1 MYKNK
6 HISAT
11 LLLFL
16 LAVISCNPTKDKWL
30 NRKYHTLTG
39 HYNVYFNGEQK
50 LLDAIL
56 QMENAHQNNF
66 GKVLEVFPLGSSESA
81 KAAGNI
87 LDEAIKKFSKAIQMH
102 TIGAY
107 TDDSYVAM
115 GKCRFYKQDY
125 FASIETFQYI
135 IGKYKNGPFT
145 NLSTCY
151 IARNY
156 VGLKKL
162 GEAES
167 IMGLLLAKKNFEKK
181 DIAMIYAT
189 AADINIKQEKYT
201 SAIENLKVAI
211 TGKLKK
217 EDKIR
222 YYFILGQL
230 CLQANKKAEAS
241 FYFNKVISM
250 VPSYDFAFNANINLT
265 KIYDINDPRSV
276 ERVKRNLKRM
286 ASDEKNIDFLDQ
298 IFYELGKINLAQ
310 KNYTNALSDFKKSS
324 SFNSKNKTQKA
335 LTLFE
340 LAKLY
345 FEIKEFKN
353 AQIYYDSTVN
363 AWDDKDSKY
372 SQIKE
377 TKTVLSDL
385 ISNLQVYEVE
395 DSLQKLAILSKD
407 ALERKIDFWIA
418 ENKRQA
424 ELAEKEAKK
433 RAKQNAS
440 LSSNQN
446 AFAAA
451 APSLPGSGDNS
462 WYFYNATLLNAGIA
476 EFFSNK
482 KWGQRAN
489 EDYWRI
495 AAKEKPKQE
504 IEPDAKDTSELKNKN
519 TAQVGPKEI
528 DSEQIT
534 NKLTGDQNKDK
545 WVKDVPLSIAQK
557 KRSNERMLL
566 SLNNLGNIYFD
577 RLKSPIESKKYY
589 DILQNRFPESEYE
602 PNAFYYLYK
611 SNLALK
617 NNGVAEENKNQ
628 LIQKY
633 PDNPYSLMLQNKVL
647 ASAEISNNSALNQA
661 YEKMFSAYQQA
672 DYWQAISMKGDIE
685 KQFPGNPLAP
695 KIDLLHAFCI
705 GKTQSKEA
713 FLKALTEVS
722 NAHKGLDVAA
732 KADEFI
738 KVLTRAEKVT
748 QTPGANSGETAQEFD
763 LETETPFYFVFA
775 FKEKVQDLNEILSA
789 FNSFN
794 EAYASDQN
802 LKVNPIMS
810 NEGFQLITIRE
821 FKNFTTTLEY
831 MKTIQAT
838 QFKSKKLKL
847 TEPIIEYA
855 ISTKNFKVVLKDKKI
870 EKFEAFFKNQLSAN
884 QHVK

>member
-1 MYKNK
+1 MHKNK
-6 HISAT
+6 YISAFIW
-11 LLLFL
+11 LAFI
-16 LAVISCNPTKDKWL
+16 AVISCNPTKDKWL

-66 GKVLEVFPLGSSESA
+66 GKVLDVFPLGNAESA
-81 KAAGNI
+81 KAAGNV
-87 LDEAIKKFSKAIQMH
+87 LDEAIKKFSKTIQMH
-102 TIGAY
+102 TIGSF

-125 FASIETFQYI
+125 FASIETFQYVL
-135 IGKYKNGPFT
+135 GKYKNGPFT
-145 NLSTCY
+145 DLSTCF

-167 IMGLLLAKKNFEKK
+167 IMGLLLAKKNFNKK
-181 DIAMIYAT
+181 DIATIYAT
-189 AADINIKQEKYT
+189 AADINIKQEKFS
-201 SAIENLKVAI
+201 SAIDNLKLAV

-217 EDKIR
+217 EQKIR
-222 YYFILGQL
+222 YYYILGQL
-230 CLQANKKAEAS
+230 CLQADRKGEAS
-241 FYFNKVISM
+241 YYFNKVISL
-250 VPSYDFAFNANINLT
+250 VPAYDFAFNANINLT

-276 ERVKRNLKRM
+276 DKVKRNLKRM
-286 ASDEKNIDFLDQ
+286 AADEKNIDFLDQ
-298 IFYELGKINLAQ
+298 IYYELGKINLAQ
-310 KNYTNALSDFKKSS
+310 KNYSNAIADFKKSS
-324 SFNSKNKTQKA
+324 AFSIKNKTQKA
-335 LTLFE
+335 LSLHE

-363 AWDDKDSKY
+363 VWDEKDVKFA
-372 SQIKE
+372 QIKE
-377 TKTVLSDL
+377 TKSVLSDL
-385 ISNLQVYEVE
+385 ISNLQVYEAE
-395 DSLQKLAILSKD
+395 DSLQKLALLSKD
-407 ALERKIDFWIA
+407 ALERKIDFWIS
-418 ENKRQA
+418 ENKKQA

-433 RAKQNAS
+433 RAKLNAS
-440 LSSNQN
+440 LTSNQN
-446 AFAAA
+446 TFGST
-451 APSLPGSGDNS
+451 PMSLPGSGDNS
-462 WYFYNATLLNAGIA
+462 WYFYNPSLLNAGMA

-482 KWGQRAN
+482 KWGQRVN

-495 AAKEKPKQE
+495 AAKEKPKPE
-504 IEPDAKDTSELKNKN
+504 TEPEARDTNEQKNKN
-519 TAQVGPKEI
+519 TAAEGPKEI
-528 DSEQIT
+528 GSEQT
-534 NKLTGDQNKDK
+534 ANNLTGDANKDK
-545 WVKDVPLSIAQK
+545 WVKDVPLTTAQK

-566 SLNNLGNIYFD
+566 SLNNLGNIYYD

-589 DILQNRFPESEYE
+589 DILQSRFPDSEYE
-602 PNAFYYLYK
+602 PNAWYFLYK
-611 SNLALK
+611 CNADLK
-617 NNGVAEENKNQ
+617 NYGLAEETKNQ

-633 PDNPYSLMLQNKVL
+633 PENPYSLMLQNKVV
-647 ASAEISNNSALNQA
+647 ASAEQSNNIALNKA
-661 YEKMFSAYQQA
+661 YENMLIAYQQE
-672 DYWQAISMKGDIE
+672 DYLKAIHFKSEIE

-695 KIDLLHAFCI
+695 KIDLLVAYCI

-722 NAHKGLDVAA
+722 TTHKGLDVAA

-738 KVLTRAEKVT
+738 KVLNRVEK
-748 QTPGANSGETAQEFD
+748 TAQMMGSAPGENISEFD

-775 FKEKVQDLNEILSA
+775 FKEKVQDLNEILAA
-789 FNSFN
+789 FNTFN
-794 EAYASDQN
+794 EAYASEQN
-802 LKVNPIMS
+802 LRVNPIMS

-821 FKNFTTTLEY
+821 FKNLTTTLDY

-870 EKFEAFFKNQLSAN
+870 EKFETFFKKQITALQPS
-884 QHVK
+884 K